1 MTKTITIQSKRNFL
15 RGTHAD
21 IVLGRYTYCPAS
33 SAAKVFTKAVAIF
46 NDGLDPE
53 LALEI
58 IIKYTDQEDAKI
70 KLKGKKQSIVTFVN
84 RVFAETELLDNFDVK
99 C

>member
-1 MTKTITIQSKRNFL
+1 MTKTITIQSKRIFL
-15 RGTHAD
+15 YDTKEQIA
-21 IVLGRYTYCPAS
+21 LGRYKYCPAS
-33 SAAKVFTKAVAIF
+33 SAVKVFTKAVTIF
-46 NDGLDPE
+46 NDGLNPE

-58 IIKYTDQEDAKI
+58 TIKYTDQEDAEI
-70 KLKGKKQSIVTFVN
+70 KLKGKRQSIVTFVN

>member
-1 MTKTITIQSKRNFL
+1 MTKTITIQSKRIFL
-15 RGTHAD
+15 YDTKEQIAF
-21 IVLGRYTYCPAS
+21 GRYKYCPAS
-33 SAAKVFTKAVAIF
+33 SAVKVFTKAVAMF
-46 NDGLDPE
+46 NDGLDQE

-58 IIKYTDQEDAKI
+58 VIKYTDQEDAKI
-70 KLKGKKQSIVTFVN
+70 KLKGKKQSIITFVN